1 MNALRERIMCMGWY
15 LRRVERG
22 EAVLPFYRDVLKLPV
37 MRGKEPTWF
46 IWGGEIFVFEL
57 IGERPP
63 RPARDTDPKSAPL
76 MPVFRCHDLDGL
88 LEELSHLH
96 VRILG
101 ERRTP
106 HGRDAFV
113 LDTDRQIVM
122 LRERAAASPH
132 ASDIEA
138 ARRRARGDTF
148 VYDWRAMPARIQE
161 LGWIRRQVRSLS
173 AVLPFYTEILGLR
186 EVGEE
191 DGAIMLEAGDNFILE
206 LAEGGEPQT
215 PPEKDRTEI
224 TNSFVFHV
232 DDHARMTTLLKERGV
247 PVVQEIFFNSAHLTY
262 VVDPEGQLLGFE
274 ERFEPHGYKAWRTPF
289 AEDLE
294 VNRRWRSYRMDAAR
308 GAAMN
313 YSRTTRME

>member
-1 MNALRERIMCMGWY
+1 MSDLRNHIMCMGWY

-57 IGERPP
+57 IGECPP
-63 RPARDTDPKSAPL
+63 RPERDTDPASAPL
-76 MPVFRCHDLDGL
+76 MPVFRCHNLDGL
-88 LEELSHLH
+88 LAELAHNH
-96 VRILG
+96 VRTVG
-101 ERRTP
+101 ERRTK
-106 HGRDAFV
+106 HGREAFV
-113 LDTDRQIVM
+113 LDTDRQLVM
-122 LRERAAASPH
+122 LRERAPDSSH

-161 LGWIRRQVRSLS
+161 LAWIRRQVQNLS
-173 AVLPFYTEILGLR
+173 KVLPFYTDKLGLKQ
-186 EVGEE
+186 VGEE
-191 DGAIMLEAGDNFILE
+191 DGAVMLDAGDNFILE
-206 LAEGGEPQT
+206 IAEGGTPQK

-232 DDHARMTTLLKERGV
+232 DDHARMTALLKERGV
-247 PVVQEIFFNSAHLTY
+247 PIVQEIFFNSAHLTY

-274 ERFEPHGYKAWRTPF
+274 ERFEPHGYKAWRNPF

-294 VNRRWRSYRMDAAR
+294 VNRRWRTYRMDTAR
-308 GAAMN
+308 GTAMN
-313 YSRTTRME
+313 YSRSTRG

>member
-1 MNALRERIMCMGWY
+1 MGSLRDHIMCMGWY

-63 RPARDTDPKSAPL
+63 RPERDTDPASAPL
-76 MPVFRCHDLDGL
+76 MPVYRVHDLDGL
-88 LEELSHLH
+88 LAELRHNH
-96 VRILG
+96 VAIVG
-101 ERRTP
+101 ERKTE
-106 HGRDAFV
+106 HGRDVFI
-113 LDTDRQIVM
+113 LDTDRQLNV
-122 LRERAAASPH
+122 LREREAMSPH

-138 ARRRARGDTF
+138 ARRKTRGDTF
-148 VYDWRAMPARIQE
+148 VNDWPKMPLRIQE
-161 LGWIRRQVRSLS
+161 LGWIRRQVQSL
-173 AVLPFYTEILGLR
+173 AKVLPFYTATLGLKK
-186 EVGEE
+186 VGEE
-191 DGAIMLEAGDNFILE
+191 SGAVMLEAGDNFILE
-206 LAEGGEPQT
+206 LAEGGSPQK
-215 PPEKDRTEI
+215 PPQKDRTEI

-232 DDHARMTTLLKERGV
+232 DDHALVTEMLKKAGV
-247 PVVQEIFFNSAHLTY
+247 PVMQEIFFNSAHLTY

-274 ERFEPHGYKAWRTPF
+274 ERFEPHGYKTWRNPF

-308 GAAMN
+308 GAAIG
-313 YSRTTRME
+313 YSRTTR